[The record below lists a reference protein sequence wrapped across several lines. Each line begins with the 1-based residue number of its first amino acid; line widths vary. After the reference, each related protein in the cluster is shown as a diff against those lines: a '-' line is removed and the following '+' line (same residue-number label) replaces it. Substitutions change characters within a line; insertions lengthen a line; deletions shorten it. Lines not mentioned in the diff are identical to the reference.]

1 MKECTKYVGLD
12 VHKAT
17 IAVAIAE
24 AGSSEVR
31 YFGEIPNTPE
41 DINKVMRKLSSSEA
55 TLSVCY
61 EAGPCGYE
69 VYRHLSGRGI
79 DCMVVA
85 PSMIPRKPGD
95 RVKTDRRDSQMLARL
110 HRAGELTSVCV
121 YPVLSKRHCGIS
133 CVLGPTLCSCKPSLV
148 SDLMDLV
155 KKVDI
160 SSL

>member
-17 IAVAIAE
+17 IAVAIAQ

-110 HRAGELTSVCV
+110 HRAGELTSVWGTQCGARGLAGSRARSGRLCALAN
-121 YPVLSKRHCGIS
+121 PVS
-133 CVLGPTLCSCKPSLV
+133 PAT
-148 SDLMDLV
+148 
-155 KKVDI
+155 
-160 SSL
+160 